1 MVSATRISVQHILEK
16 ATKCEKEKIEMLN
29 NNNQVRVL
37 SRMGAR
43 EITPEESAQ
52 IGGGFIPTL
61 LSVIM
66 TGVPL
71 GTDHRLDE

>member
-1 MVSATRISVQHILEK
+1 MD
-16 ATKCEKEKIEMLN
+16 

-43 EITPEESAQ
+43 EITSAEADQ
-52 IGGGFIPTL
+52 INGSNAILHSL
-61 LSVIM
+61 LSVIL

-71 GTDHRLDE
+71 GSDHRLDE